1 MKTILGNAWIVLK
14 EYQEEVAPTTKEI
27 IIKEVELMSE
37 VELAKV
43 LRLLHTFG
51 LTKHKPTRANT
62 IYPLRGLPVQYIDP
76 MQPTFPDKNI

>member
-1 MKTILGNAWIVLK
+1 MAI
-14 EYQEEVAPTTKEI
+14 TTKEI

-43 LRLLHTFG
+43 LRLLHSLG
-51 LTKHKPTRANT
+51 LTKHKPIKANT
-62 IYPLRGLPVQYIDP
+62 TYPLRGLPVQYIDP